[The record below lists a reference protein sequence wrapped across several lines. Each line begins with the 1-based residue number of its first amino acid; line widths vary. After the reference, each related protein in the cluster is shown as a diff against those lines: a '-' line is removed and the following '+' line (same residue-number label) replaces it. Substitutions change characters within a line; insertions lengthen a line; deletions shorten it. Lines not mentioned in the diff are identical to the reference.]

1 MVLRKA
7 NLKDLPMIKKLVMD
21 GLQEFGFTY
30 DPDNSE
36 RDLEH
41 FQEQYLDCTGTFIV
55 LELQKKGIVGCGGI
69 YPIQGN
75 GHFKIRK
82 MYVSKSQRGLG
93 YGKTILAQ
101 LIVHVRNLKGATIV
115 LETSSLMKNAVQL
128 YLDHGFLKVDTLPKS
143 DRCDITMIKKI
154 PYD

>member
-7 NLKDLPMIKKLVMD
+7 TPQDLPDIKKLVTD
-21 GLQEFGFTY
+21 GIQELGFTY
-30 DPDNSE
+30 DTVNSE

-41 FQEQYLDCTGTFIV
+41 FQEQYLVRTGTFIV
-55 LELQKKGIVGCGGI
+55 LELKKKGIVGCGGI

-82 MYVSKSQRGLG
+82 MYVPKSQRVVG
-93 YGKTILAQ
+93 YGKTILEE

-115 LETSSLMKNAVQL
+115 LVTSSLMKNAVQL
-128 YLDHGFLKVDTLPKS
+128 YLDFGFLKVKTPPKS

-154 PYD
+154 QYD